1 MYDSSGVLSV
11 MPRFR
16 VPLAAMWTRILHT
29 GQIQR
34 VTGGRRSYWP
44 VGVVGHQF
52 FCLVLGAEQTY
63 PGFPRPLIQDLPI
76 CVPFKQID
84 SPVALLEQQ

>member
-16 VPLAAMWTRILHT
+16 VPLSAMWMRILHT

-34 VTGGRRSYWP
+34 VTGGCRSYWP
-44 VGVVGHQF
+44 IGVIGHQF
-52 FCLVLGAEQTY
+52 FYLVLSAQQTY
-63 PGFPRPLIQDLPI
+63 PSFPRPLIQDVFI
-76 CVPFKQID
+76 CVPFKQVD
-84 SPVALLEQQ
+84 SPIALLEQQ